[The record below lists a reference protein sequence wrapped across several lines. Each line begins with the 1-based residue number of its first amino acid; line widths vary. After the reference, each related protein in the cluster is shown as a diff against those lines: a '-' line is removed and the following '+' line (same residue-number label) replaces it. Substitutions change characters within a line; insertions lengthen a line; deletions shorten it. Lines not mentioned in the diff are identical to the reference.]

1 MRHRDRLSEPVPRQ
15 TPDDEEFSFDI
26 DLLQTARTSIG

>member
-26 DLLQTARTSIG
+26 DLQTARTSIG